1 MTLTETLERLAV
13 VAPEWIRYDD
23 EAYMYFIKGW
33 DNFDIWVGEPDMHN
47 FTILDNKKDQAI
59 FFGAICEKCEAE
71 SWRWSLP
78 NTGAKYSFVI
88 WGTGIN
94 TPPHGLSENH
104 PAHAAAQALLA
115 AYEAWVP
122 DCTKCNGKGRIHGDM
137 GYCPTCDGT
146 GKQLEVAG

>member
-13 VAPEWIRYDD
+13 VAGDFIENQSEFLDSWKFKMVGVDEHIRKSSLNVLRWQ
-23 EAYMYFIKGW
+23 I
-33 DNFDIWVGEPDMHN
+33 
-47 FTILDNKKDQAI
+47 
-59 FFGAICEKCEAE
+59 FGAICEKCEAE
-71 SWRWSLP
+71 GWRWSLP

-115 AYEAWVP
+115 ALESRVQ
-122 DCTKCNGKGRIHGDM
+122 DCDACDGKGRIYGDM
-137 GYCPTCDGT
+137 GYCPTCYGT
-146 GKQLEVAG
+146 GKQQQAKEVAI